1 MKAQLGDMHAA
12 SFAADSKHLGF
23 VLARYKFVARMLTGK
38 ARVLEIG
45 CGDTTGAR
53 VVKPVVGK
61 LIGIDREVY
70 ASEPCIDVYNHD
82 FLDGPFIKRS
92 LAYRTMYDAIYALD
106 VLEHV
111 SFAREDTFLR
121 HVMAALDAHGIFIV
135 GTPSK
140 ESQAYASEISRAHHV
155 NCKTEDELRTTL
167 ERHFRN
173 VLMFGMNDEIL
184 HTGFGPM
191 CQYRLA
197 VCAGPKEQS

>member
-12 SFAADSKHLGF
+12 SFAADPKHLGF

-61 LIGIDREVY
+61 LIGIDRELY
-70 ASEPCIDVYNHD
+70 TPPLCIEAYDHD
-82 FLDGPFIKRS
+82 MLVGPFGHD
-92 LAYRTMYDAIYALD
+92 YDAIYALD

-111 SFAREDTFLR
+111 SLAHEDTFLR
-121 HVMAALDAHGIFIV
+121 HVTASLDAHGLFIV

-167 ERHFRN
+167 GRHFRN

-197 VCAGPKEQS
+197 ICAGPKEQS

>member
-1 MKAQLGDMHAA
+1 MRAQLGDMHAA
-12 SFAADSKHLGF
+12 SFAADPKHLGF

-53 VVKPVVGK
+53 VVKPVVGE
-61 LIGIDREVY
+61 LIGIDRERY
-70 ASEPCIDVYNHD
+70 ESPPCIYVYHQD
-82 FLDGPFIKRS
+82 FVIDGAGGP
-92 LAYRTMYDAIYALD
+92 YDAIYALD

-111 SFAREDTFLR
+111 SPTDEDKFLR
-121 HVMAALDAHGIFIV
+121 HVTLSLDLNGLFIV

-140 ESQAYASEISRAHHV
+140 ESQAYASEISRVHHV

-167 ERHFRN
+167 GRHFRN
-173 VLMFGMNDEIL
+173 VFIFGMNDETL

-197 VCAGPKEQS
+197 ICAGPKEQS